1 MLRDSESF
9 EKMKIW
15 DSIWSYFEQDFATVK
30 VGIEEKKKEAQ
41 GYNKG
46 GKKKQEKKQLEN
58 FQNESVSEI
67 EKVEDENGFFVEHID
82 LEEQEDAA
90 LEG

>member
-15 DSIWSYFEQDFATVK
+15 DYIWSYFEQDFATVK

-67 EKVEDENGFFVEHID
+67 EKVEDEDEFFVEHID